1 MTGKVEKKKGFSVAK
16 NGLLKRCISGCFW
29 LIYGRRVGTKKS
41 QKQGWILQ
49 SRSSKMKKVKKNE
62 RFLQKN
68 GTFSVEYLVKSEK
81 SSTFA
86 CFFAAR
92 VREHNARECENNN

>member
-1 MTGKVEKKKGFSVAK
+1 MRVKNQGFLVGK
-16 NGLLKRCISGCFW
+16 NGLLKGYISGCFW

-41 QKQGWILQ
+41 QKQGRNLQ

-92 VREHNARECENNN
+92 ECART

>member
-16 NGLLKRCISGCFW
+16 NGLLKRCISGWSW

-41 QKQGWILQ
+41 QKQGRILQ

-86 CFFAAR
+86 CFFATR

>member
-16 NGLLKRCISGCFW
+16 NGLLKRCISGWSW

-41 QKQGWILQ
+41 QKQGRILQ

-92 VREHNARECENNN
+92 VREHNARERENNN